1 MHQAPRIKT
10 ALAIFAIL
18 NLLDIASTR
27 AALAAGLAEGN
38 QIPSMLLAAGGE
50 EAMYLFKIA
59 VTLLVMAAAI
69 RLTPYYRRLR
79 YGLHIANLVL
89 AFVVTINLLQLFVL

>member
-1 MHQAPRIKT
+1 MHQASDQNS
-10 ALAIFAIL
+10 FG
-18 NLLDIASTR
+18 NLCDSKSSGYRFHSSGAS
-27 AALAAGLAEGN
+27 LGLAEGN
-38 QIPSMLLAAGGE
+38 QILHATRRGWRR
-50 EAMYLFKIA
+50 AMYLFKIA